1 MICKTPE
8 AKVGQ
13 VAVSVANN
21 DQDYVVNRGSSF
33 EYKESTYIVTV
44 SPSAAPVRGGT
55 RVEVTGV
62 NLNNDQVRC
71 RFGPTYAFAAVV
83 SSSKLHCIT
92 AAHPTG
98 TSAVHVMSRGT
109 LLVIKEASFAFGL
122 PSVVEDIS
130 PSSVSWAGS
139 HVLTITGHE
148 FQNTEQM
155 VCRFAGRTLTTAT
168 WRSASQI
175 LCNPGFLGLGNVTVE
190 VADNGFDFG
199 TAFVTLEVVASPTI
213 LSVVPSIGW
222 STGGTQVVVL
232 GTNFVTPAVA
242 CLFGDVEIEC
252 ERISRVMLKCI
263 APAHVVGKVSVS
275 AMAQDSRR
283 SFGDGPSFR
292 YMRCDC

>member
-1 MICKTPE
+1 
-8 AKVGQ
+8 V
-13 VAVSVANN
+13 
-21 DQDYVVNRGSSF
+21 
-33 EYKESTYIVTV
+33 
-44 SPSAAPVRGGT
+44 
-55 RVEVTGV
+55 
-62 NLNNDQVRC
+62 
-71 RFGPTYAFAAVV
+71 
-83 SSSKLHCIT
+83 
-92 AAHPTG
+92 G

-109 LLVIKEASFAFGL
+109 LLASKEASFAFGL

-130 PSSVSWAGS
+130 PSSVFGAGS

-175 LCNPGFLGLGNVTVE
+175 LCNPAFLGLGNVTVE

-232 GTNFVTPAVA
+232 GTNFVTPEVA
-242 CLFGDVEIEC
+242 CLFGDVEIAC

-283 SFGDGPSFR
+283 SFGVGPSFR
-292 YMRCDC
+292 YMEQWTAERLVPSTGWTDGRTLVTLVGRRFAQIDGLSCRFGTAGTVPATLMTSSKVICSTPSMSEGDVTVEVTGNFEGFSSDSVVFCV